1 MTNRLTNGDGKP
13 QAETP
18 EIQDFAQFNVR
29 DSFSI
34 PATDSSAVDS
44 TPVTD
49 CQIPQR
55 ISKRQLLETDSRL
68 GERDR
73 QLLGAVQQYRYLMT
87 GQIQRL
93 LFTDAANPSAGLRA
107 ASRNLK
113 KLNEFGLIS
122 SLSRRIGGVRAG
134 SGSFI
139 WHITHAGERLFR
151 LHNSRAF
158 PVRRHYEPS
167 PYFLAH
173 TLAVA
178 EIAIRLI
185 EICREHEPQITALQL
200 EPECWRTYSSA
211 GVSLSLKPDLYAAT
225 TTEEYED
232 RYFIEVDLDTE
243 SPAKIIEKC
252 QKYHSYYR
260 SGLEQEASEMFPLTV
275 WIVPSA
281 ARKERLLRHL
291 KEAFDKQAKLFAVI
305 TCDELEH
312 LILEGGDREML
323 C

>member
-1 MTNRLTNGDGKP
+1 MTNRLTNGERKT

-18 EIQDFAQFNVR
+18 GIQGFAQFNVR
-29 DSFSI
+29 DSFSV
-34 PATDSSAVDS
+34 PATDSAAAGGTSITGSQAPRRV
-44 TPVTD
+44 
-49 CQIPQR
+49 
-55 ISKRQLLETDSRL
+55 SKRHLLEIDSRL

-73 QLLGAVQQYRYLMT
+73 QLLVAVQKYRYLMT

-93 LFTDAANPSAGLRA
+93 LFTDAANSSAGLRA

-113 KLNEFGLIS
+113 KLSELGLLD

-134 SGSFI
+134 SGSLI
-139 WHITHAGERLFR
+139 WHITHAGERLLR
-151 LHNSRAF
+151 LNEY
-158 PVRRHYEPS
+158 PIRRHFEVS

-173 TLAVA
+173 TLAAA
-178 EIAIRLI
+178 ETAIRLM
-185 EICREHEPQITALQL
+185 EICWKYEPQLTEVQL
-200 EPECWRTYSSA
+200 EPACWRAYSNA

-225 TTEEYED
+225 ATAEYED
-232 RYFIEVDLDTE
+232 RFFIEVDLDTE

-252 QKYHSYYR
+252 QKYHAYYR
-260 SGLEQEASEMFPLTV
+260 SGLEQEESGMFPLTV

-281 ARKERLLRHL
+281 ARKERLKRYIR
-291 KEAFDKQAKLFAVI
+291 EAFDKQAKLFAVI
-305 TCDELEH
+305 TDEELEH

>member
-13 QAETP
+13 QAETAG
-18 EIQDFAQFNVR
+18 IQDFAQFNVR
-29 DSFSI
+29 NSFSI
-34 PATDSSAVDS
+34 SATDSSAMGG
-44 TPVTD
+44 TPVTNNKT
-49 CQIPQR
+49 PQR
-55 ISKRQLLETDSRL
+55 VSKRQLLEIDSRL

-73 QLLGAVQQYRYLMT
+73 HLLGVVQQYRYLMT

-139 WHITHAGERLFR
+139 WHITHAGERLLR
-151 LHNSRAF
+151 LHDSRTF
-158 PVRRHYEPS
+158 PIRRRYEPS

-252 QKYHSYYR
+252 QKYHAYYR

-275 WIVPSA
+275 WIVPTKK
-281 ARKERLLRHL
+281 RKEHL
-291 KEAFDKQAKLFAVI
+291 ADHIHAAFVGQPRLFAVI
-305 TCDELEH
+305 TDDELDR
-312 LILEGGDREML
+312 LIQDGGDDAML